1 MATSAEWDALA
12 AAVTAEDTV
21 IDSAISLLNGLA
33 PIVAAAAGD
42 KAASLA
48 VAADIKAK
56 SDALA
61 AAVLANTP
69 AAPPAPPTP

>member
-1 MATSAEWDALA
+1 MATSTEWDALVA
-12 AAVTAEDTV
+12 TIAAEDTV
-21 IDSAISLLNGLA
+21 IDSAVTLLNGLA

-61 AAVLANTP
+61 AAVAANTP
-69 AAPPAPPTP
+69 AAPPAPPPA